1 MFGYFFNP
9 HAKAFYR
16 PVEAAIRWCNLTAY
30 EAKILEVAW
39 RAPNTLK
46 SAFPQWPCLHANTEM
61 IFDAI
66 QYGELPYGC
75 LGIPVAAGTP
85 VDHLHLTIRHT
96 DLRGWMTHFHPNQK
110 PTFLFER
117 SDQLETISTGTYLAL
132 QADRD
137 ALRLQVRNLRAAYK
151 KLLSELE
158 AVGLEK
164 ENIDHLIKTGT
175 KVSDRSETAYLNIIG
190 AMVSLF
196 LANSPAGKPHSV
208 FRTQAAIVDALT
220 ANFQDLPGVSK
231 RTLDEKF
238 AAAKR
243 SISS

>member
-75 LGIPVAAGTP
+75 LGIPVTAGTP

-132 QADRD
+132 RQ
-137 ALRLQVRNLRAAYK
+137 
-151 KLLSELE
+151 
-158 AVGLEK
+158 
-164 ENIDHLIKTGT
+164 T
-175 KVSDRSETAYLNIIG
+175 ETPYD
-190 AMVSLF
+190 
-196 LANSPAGKPHSV
+196 
-208 FRTQAAIVDALT
+208 FR
-220 ANFQDLPGVSK
+220 
-231 RTLDEKF
+231 
-238 AAAKR
+238 
-243 SISS
+243 